1 MQKKPVGAQDRPVD
15 CHLHLLFEDKR
26 RDGNIQNLSKVK
38 VMRTLL
44 GSVLGALVMVVM
56 VGCEST
62 IVEEGPPG
70 PPGPRGAD
78 GNANVFSL
86 NFNFSMGDAIVNGKV
101 ASVQYDVPGIT
112 ASVVDEGAV
121 LVFFREQG
129 TWTALPYT
137 FGYDNPD
144 IQAVDF
150 LVMFGFGYDDGFLE
164 VFYEA
169 SAEGISLENMP
180 DREMKAVVI
189 DGFPMAKVPV
199 DLTDYEAVRSFF
211 GLAN

>member
-1 MQKKPVGAQDRPVD
+1 
-15 CHLHLLFEDKR
+15 
-26 RDGNIQNLSKVK
+26 
-38 VMRTLL
+38 MRTAIT
-44 GSVLGALVMVVM
+44 GILGALVMIFM
-56 VGCEST
+56 IGCEST

-86 NFNFSMGDAIVNGKV
+86 NFDFSMLDAIVNEKV
-101 ASVQYDVPGIT
+101 ASVQFDVPAIT
-112 ASVVDEGAV
+112 PSVVDDGAV

-144 IQAVDF
+144 LQAVDF
-150 LVMFGFGYDDGFLE
+150 IVTFGFGYDDGFLE

-169 SAEGISLENMP
+169 SAEGVSLEDMP
-180 DREMKAVVI
+180 DREMKAVII
-189 DGFPMAKVPV
+189 DGFFAGKAPI
-199 DLTDYEAVRSFF
+199 DLTDYEAVKAFF
-211 GLAN
+211 RLAD

>member
-1 MQKKPVGAQDRPVD
+1 
-15 CHLHLLFEDKR
+15 
-26 RDGNIQNLSKVK
+26 
-38 VMRTLL
+38 MRTALNSL
-44 GSVLGALVMVVM
+44 LGALAVIFMI
-56 VGCEST
+56 GCEST

-70 PPGPRGAD
+70 PTGPRGVD

-86 NFNFSMGDAIVNGKV
+86 NFDFSMADAVVNEKV

-112 ASVVDEGAV
+112 PSVVDDGAV

-137 FGYDNPD
+137 FGFDNPD

-150 LVMFGFGYDDGFLE
+150 VVTFGFGYDDGFLE

-169 SAEGISLENMP
+169 SAEGVGLENMP

-189 DGFPMAKVPV
+189 DGFPMAKAPI
-199 DLTDYEAVRSFF
+199 DLTDFEAVKAYFRLT
-211 GLAN
+211 G

>member
-1 MQKKPVGAQDRPVD
+1 MR
-15 CHLHLLFEDKR
+15 
-26 RDGNIQNLSKVK
+26 KV
-38 VMRTLL
+38 TT
-44 GSVLGALVMVVM
+44 SILGALMMIFM

-78 GNANVFSL
+78 GNANVFSV
-86 NFNFSMGDAIVNGKV
+86 NFDFSMLDAIFNGKV

-112 ASVVDEGAV
+112 PSVVDDGAV

-150 LVMFGFGYDDGFLE
+150 VVTFGFGYDDGFLE

-169 SAEGISLENMP
+169 SAEGVSLENMP
-180 DREMKAVVI
+180 DREMKAVIV
-189 DGFPMAKVPV
+189 DGFPAAKASI
-199 DLTDYEAVRSFF
+199 DLTDYEAVKAFF
-211 GLAN
+211 GLKD

>member
-1 MQKKPVGAQDRPVD
+1 M
-15 CHLHLLFEDKR
+15 
-26 RDGNIQNLSKVK
+26 
-38 VMRTLL
+38 VMRTTLT
-44 GSVLGALVMVVM
+44 GILGALVMIAM

-86 NFNFSMGDAIVNGKV
+86 NFDFMMADAIVNGKV

-112 ASVVDEGAV
+112 PSVVDDGAV

-137 FGYDNPD
+137 FGFDNPD

-150 LVMFGFGYDDGFLE
+150 LVTFGFGYDDGFLE

-169 SAEGISLENMP
+169 SAEGVSLENMP

-189 DGFPMAKVPV
+189 DGFPVAKASI
-199 DLTDYEAVRSFF
+199 DLTNFEEVKAFF
-211 GLAN
+211 RLAD